1 LSPRRIR
8 KGEINAVIIVISPI
22 NGKRNALTTPIS
34 TPTLTIT
41 IENSPRG
48 ADNAKAERND
58 FTFSSLN
65 IVFPRRIP
73 ANYIAIVTA
82 INAIAMKM

>member
-1 LSPRRIR
+1 M
-8 KGEINAVIIVISPI
+8 NAVIIVINPI

-34 TPTLTIT
+34 TPTFTIT

-58 FTFSSLN
+58 LPFSILN
-65 IVFPRRIP
+65 
-73 ANYIAIVTA
+73 AIVTKE
-82 INAIAMKM
+82 ISTKLHCDGNCD

>member
-1 LSPRRIR
+1 M
-8 KGEINAVIIVISPI
+8 NAVIIVINPI

-34 TPTLTIT
+34 TPTFTIT

-58 FTFSSLN
+58 LPFSNLN
-65 IVFPRRIP
+65 AVFPRRFP
-73 ANYIAIVTA
+73 LNFIAMVTA
-82 INAIAMKM
+82 INAMAMKM

>member
-1 LSPRRIR
+1 M
-8 KGEINAVIIVISPI
+8 NAVIIVINPI

-34 TPTLTIT
+34 TPTFTIT

-58 FTFSSLN
+58 LLFPILN
-65 IVFPRRIP
+65 AVVPRRFP
-73 ANYIAIVTA
+73 LNFIAMVTA
-82 INAIAMKM
+82 ISAIAMKM

>member
-1 LSPRRIR
+1 M
-8 KGEINAVIIVISPI
+8 KAVIIVINPI

-58 FTFSSLN
+58 FPFSCLN
-65 IVFPRRIP
+65 AMFPRRFP
-73 ANYIAIVTA
+73 ANFIATVTA

>member
-1 LSPRRIR
+1 M
-8 KGEINAVIIVISPI
+8 NAVIIVISPI

-34 TPTLTIT
+34 TPTFTIT

-58 FTFSSLN
+58 LLFPILN
-65 IVFPRRIP
+65 AVVPRRFP
-73 ANYIAIVTA
+73 PNFIAIVTA

>member
-8 KGEINAVIIVISPI
+8 KGEINAVIIVINPI
-22 NGKRNALTTPIS
+22 NGKRNALTTPMS
-34 TPTLTIT
+34 TPTFTII

-58 FTFSSLN
+58 FPFSCLN
-65 IVFPRRIP
+65 AMFPRRF
-73 ANYIAIVTA
+73 AA
-82 INAIAMKM
+82 KLHCDSDCD

>member
-1 LSPRRIR
+1 M
-8 KGEINAVIIVISPI
+8 KAVIIVISPI

-58 FTFSSLN
+58 LPFSNLN
-65 IVFPRRIP
+65 IVFPRRFP
-73 ANYIAIVTA
+73 ANFIAMVTA

>member
-1 LSPRRIR
+1 M
-8 KGEINAVIIVISPI
+8 KAVIIVINPI

-58 FTFSSLN
+58 FPLSCRN
-65 IVFPRRIP
+65 AMFPRRFP
-73 ANYIAIVTA
+73 ANFIAIVTA

>member
-1 LSPRRIR
+1 M
-8 KGEINAVIIVISPI
+8 KAVIIVINPI
-22 NGKRNALTTPIS
+22 NGKRNALTTPMS
-34 TPTLTIT
+34 TPTFTIT

-58 FTFSSLN
+58 FAFSCLN
-65 IVFPRRIP
+65 DMFPRRFAP
-73 ANYIAIVTA
+73 NFIATVTA

>member
-1 LSPRRIR
+1 M
-8 KGEINAVIIVISPI
+8 KAVIIVINPI

-48 ADNAKAERND
+48 ADNAKAERKDRKSTRLN
-58 FTFSSLN
+58 SSH
-65 IVFPRRIP
+65 
-73 ANYIAIVTA
+73 T
-82 INAIAMKM
+82 

>member
-1 LSPRRIR
+1 M
-8 KGEINAVIIVISPI
+8 NAVIIVINPI

-34 TPTLTIT
+34 TPTFTIT

-58 FTFSSLN
+58 LLFPIL
-65 IVFPRRIP
+65 IAVVPRRFP
-73 ANYIAIVTA
+73 PNFIAMVTA
-82 INAIAMKM
+82 ISAIAMKM

>member
-1 LSPRRIR
+1 M
-8 KGEINAVIIVISPI
+8 NAVIIVISPI

-34 TPTLTIT
+34 TPTFTII

-58 FTFSSLN
+58 LPFSNLN
-65 IVFPRRIP
+65 IVFPRRFP
-73 ANYIAIVTA
+73 LNFIAMVTV

>member
-1 LSPRRIR
+1 M
-8 KGEINAVIIVISPI
+8 NAVIIVINPI

-34 TPTLTIT
+34 TPTFTIT

-58 FTFSSLN
+58 LPFSILN
-65 IVFPRRIP
+65 IVLPRRFP
-73 ANYIAIVTA
+73 PNFIAMVTA
-82 INAIAMKM
+82 ISAIAMKM

>member
-1 LSPRRIR
+1 M
-8 KGEINAVIIVISPI
+8 NAVIIDISPI
-22 NGKRNALTTPIS
+22 NGKRNALTTPAS

-48 ADNAKAERND
+48 ADSAKATRNAFFLD
-58 FTFSSLN
+58 CLN
-65 IVFPRRIP
+65 MVFPRRFDP
-73 ANYIAIVTA
+73 NFIAVVTA

>member
-1 LSPRRIR
+1 M
-8 KGEINAVIIVISPI
+8 NAVIIVINPI

-58 FTFSSLN
+58 FPFSCL
-65 IVFPRRIP
+65 
-73 ANYIAIVTA
+73 
-82 INAIAMKM
+82 

>member
-1 LSPRRIR
+1 M
-8 KGEINAVIIVISPI
+8 NAVIIVINPI

-34 TPTLTIT
+34 TPTFTIT

-58 FTFSSLN
+58 LPFPILN
-65 IVFPRRIP
+65 AVVPRR
-73 ANYIAIVTA
+73 
-82 INAIAMKM
+82 

>member
-1 LSPRRIR
+1 M
-8 KGEINAVIIVISPI
+8 NAVIIVINPI

-34 TPTLTIT
+34 TPTFTIT

-58 FTFSSLN
+58 LLFPILNAVVPRKFPQTSL
-65 IVFPRRIP
+65 RW
-73 ANYIAIVTA
+73 
-82 INAIAMKM
+82 

>member
-1 LSPRRIR
+1 M
-8 KGEINAVIIVISPI
+8 KAVIIVISPI

-48 ADNAKAERND
+48 ADNVKAERND
-58 FTFSSLN
+58 LPFPILTA
-65 IVFPRRIP
+65 VVPRRFP
-73 ANYIAIVTA
+73 PNFIAMVTA
-82 INAIAMKM
+82 ISAIAMKI

>member
-1 LSPRRIR
+1 M
-8 KGEINAVIIVISPI
+8 NAVIIVINPI

-34 TPTLTIT
+34 TPTFTIT

-58 FTFSSLN
+58 LPFSHPKCCSTKEISTKLHCDGN
-65 IVFPRRIP
+65 CD
-73 ANYIAIVTA
+73 
-82 INAIAMKM
+82 

>member
-1 LSPRRIR
+1 M
-8 KGEINAVIIVISPI
+8 NAVIIVIKPI

-34 TPTLTIT
+34 TPTFTIT

-58 FTFSSLN
+58 LPFSNLN

-73 ANYIAIVTA
+73 PNFIAMVTA